1 MDPNLNI
8 TQLTAET
15 ESNTKLRLRN
25 SRSVPIKQTYKSVVT
40 NIKAQEFHAMETIQ
54 RKETNK
60 ARREASQW

>member
-1 MDPNLNI
+1 MDTNLNI

-15 ESNTKLRLRN
+15 ETNKRLRGRN
-25 SRSVPIKQTYKSVVT
+25 SRSVPIKQHHQLVT
-40 NIKAQEFHAMETIQ
+40 NIKAQEVHAQETTQ